1 MERTVPSSH
10 SAHSHTPAHSGRALL
25 AGAALSPG
33 ATGQLRYDSR
43 LLVVEPF
50 PWRGCT
56 LVTSHLLPGTQFN
69 CKRTSTGVHFEG
81 SGLAAGCRPA
91 AILAVNE
98 ELPDLLSHRN
108 VVNHHGQFG
117 IVHGALLCQV
127 RKQKR
132 ERESARADTLQEILF
147 FCVLWPKQ
155 PTPRWVAMEQAT
167 NIHTRSASHYLWF
180 VLGLGEKLQFMLI
193 HDNLS

>member
-1 MERTVPSSH
+1 MSPRHP
-10 SAHSHTPAHSGRALL
+10 AHSHTPACPSRALL

-33 ATGQLRYDSR
+33 AAGQLRYDSR

-69 CKRTSTGVHFEG
+69 CKRTSTGVHLEG

-108 VVNHHGQFG
+108 VVNHYGQFG
-117 IVHGALLCQV
+117 IVHRALLCQV
-127 RKQKR
+127 GKEK
-132 ERESARADTLQEILF
+132 RESARTETPQEHFQEPLRGNFIL
-147 FCVLWPKQ
+147 LPSLAKAANSQ
-155 PTPRWVAMEQAT
+155 MGGNGT
-167 NIHTRSASHYLWF
+167 SHEYSHKVCKPLPLVCPGAW
-180 VLGLGEKLQFMLI
+180 
-193 HDNLS
+193 